1 MQGWLRKKGEIGKG
15 KAQAYCVAARFAACM
30 CVCASLG
37 FPFLGHFPLLVFM
50 IGPLTPRKRTPSVR
64 TSVAKL
70 NATKKRLGFDWI
82 LPFFSVCFCFLS
94 FFFERSADRW
104 NRWQRTDWDSLGP
117 SLELHQMGVV
127 GTARYRWQRTEIQ
140 NIILNLKRALV

>member
-50 IGPLTPRKRTPSVR
+50 IGPLTSRKRTPSVR

-70 NATKKRLGFDWI
+70 NATKKRLRFDWI

-94 FFFERSADRW
+94 FFLRG
-104 NRWQRTDWDSLGP
+104 QRTGETGDSGQIGIAWDL
-117 SLELHQMGVV
+117 
-127 GTARYRWQRTEIQ
+127 RWSFIRWESWGQRDTDDSEQ
-140 NIILNLKRALV
+140 KFKILS